1 MKASSGF
8 KPNVDFNTEHDEH
21 MKMESL
27 HDHTY
32 FQDKSENDPIIVG
45 SFPDI
50 GPDITPP
57 GIDEL
62 SYTGL
67 VTIQRAYAAGG
78 EEEGME
84 SEAIPDLNKAS
95 KPV

>member
-1 MKASSGF
+1 M
-8 KPNVDFNTEHDEH
+8 D
-21 MKMESL
+21 
-27 HDHTY
+27 Y
-32 FQDKSENDPIIVG
+32 ENDPVIVG

-50 GPDITPP
+50 GPDITHP

-62 SYTGL
+62 GYTGL

-78 EEEGME
+78 GEEGME
-84 SEAIPDLNKAS
+84 SEAIPDLNEAS